1 MGYAVAINKA
11 WEELSRLSAP
21 VPREIR
27 FFSDVYSVDISAGKV
42 SLLPSGA
49 PEKDFTAVLILH
61 YAIQE
66 LKGLKPLENE
76 WISFKELS
84 GGEAYYPAFRKRA
97 VDPIIFKYGNNPAGL
112 YENLDKLKG
121 KKAEGAD
128 AGIILDAFSGVP
140 IMVLAWKADE
150 EFSAEANLLFDRSIS
165 GILSTEDIAVLAGYI
180 TKYV

>member
-11 WEELSRLSAP
+11 WEELSGLSAAGIRQ
-21 VPREIR
+21 VR
-27 FFSDVYSVDISAGKV
+27 FFSDVYSVDLSAGTV
-42 SLLPSGA
+42 SLLLSGA
-49 PEKDFTAVLILH
+49 AAKDFTAVLVLH

-97 VDPIIFKYGNNPAGL
+97 IDPVIRKYGNDPAGL
-112 YENLDKLKG
+112 YSNLDKLKG
-121 KKAEGAD
+121 EKAVGAD
-128 AGIILDAFSGVP
+128 AGIVIEAFPGVP
-140 IMVLAWKADE
+140 VMVLVWKADE

-180 TKYV
+180 AKYV